1 MDVIS
6 VDLWATNLEIADQN
20 LEEWLARVELRLAD
34 AAARQVDL
42 LVLPEFCCAQW
53 LSFAPLDLPETQQLE
68 WMSGIALVALDRLR
82 SLSKAYNVAIIPGT
96 VPFLDDTSAD
106 SAGYRN
112 RAWFLAPEGNS
123 YFQDKLS
130 LTPLEANG
138 AAGTT
143 IAGQHIQVMNWRGL
157 RFAIAVCLD
166 AEYTALWEV
175 LGKLNL
181 DLVVIPAKT
190 DMVTGFNRVFGCA
203 RSRAIELQTVIC
215 AVGAVGAPL
224 THPAEDTGTGG
235 AAVFLPCDVS
245 VSLDGLFAM
254 LPPRSAL
261 ETVDPALHAPGIPV
275 GLCRSIRNGSAEAE
289 KQPALWSANHLHVQ
303 ESAA

>member
-1 MDVIS
+1 MDLIS
-6 VDLWATNLEIADQN
+6 VDLWAANLEIAGQN
-20 LEEWLARVELRLAD
+20 LEEWLARVEARLSD
-34 AAARQVDL
+34 ASARQVDL
-42 LVLPEFCCAQW
+42 LILPEFCCAQW
-53 LSFAPLDLPETQQLE
+53 LSFAPVDLPESQQLE
-68 WMSGIALVALDRLR
+68 WLSGIAPIALDRLKD
-82 SLSKAYNVAIIPGT
+82 LSKAYNVAILPGT
-96 VPFLDDTSAD
+96 MPCLDDSSAA

-112 RAWFLAPEGNS
+112 RAWFLTPEGNR

-130 LTPLEANG
+130 LTPLEAHG

-143 IAGQHIQVMNWRGL
+143 IAGQHIQIMHWRGM

-166 AEYTALWEV
+166 AEYTALWER

-181 DLVVIPAKT
+181 DLVIIPAKT
-190 DMVTGFNRVFGCA
+190 DMITGFNRVFGCA

-224 THPAEDTGTGG
+224 THPSTDTGTGG

-245 VSLDGLFAM
+245 ISLDGHFAM
-254 LPPRSAL
+254 LPPRGAL
-261 ETVDPALHAPGIPV
+261 ETYDPILHVPGIPI

-289 KQPALWSANHLHVQ
+289 KQPARWSASHLHVT
-303 ESAA
+303 ESVA